1 MRAFDVRTGK
11 RMWTF
16 HTVPK
21 KGEFGYE
28 TWLNNSADVNGNTGV
43 WTQVSV
49 DEDLGLAYLAVESP
63 TSDFFGGKRPGP
75 NLFGNSLVAVDL
87 KTGERRWHFQ
97 LIHHEIWDLDNSS
110 APLLMDVTV
119 DGKPR
124 KVVGLPSKQGFFYV
138 FDRATGQ
145 PVWPI
150 KETKVAKGNV
160 PGEWYSPTQPM
171 PSKPPVYARNGVEE
185 KDLIDFTPDMK
196 KKALEL
202 TSKYVLGPVYTP
214 PIVSTPEK
222 FGVINNWAQGGTNWP
237 GGSFDPE
244 SGIAYVYACGACISS
259 TGLLPPPAGLSDIP
273 LVVGVAGQPVVMIK
287 GPGEGAG
294 ADSPAP
300 AAAPGSGNA
309 GPPRLAVDG
318 LPLVK
323 PPYGTISA
331 IDVNNGTIKWQVA
344 HGETPDFVRNH
355 PVIKAMGGIPRTG
368 QSTYQIGTLVT
379 KGLVVAGENQF
390 TRTEDRPRGAMLRAY
405 DKQTG
410 KEVGAV
416 FMPST
421 QSGSP
426 MTYMVNGKQYIIVPT
441 SGGNAS
447 GEFLAYAL
455 PSKR

>member
-1 MRAFDVRTGK
+1 MAAGTGTETFAALRFTFDNWRWGGTPFYVRTGK

-160 PGEWYSPTQPM
+160 PGEWYSPTQPI

-185 KDLIDFTPDMK
+185 KDRDQMIRSVRSTVIRLHRR
-196 KKALEL
+196 
-202 TSKYVLGPVYTP
+202 LGGLGGDESQA
-214 PIVSTPEK
+214 I
-222 FGVINNWAQGGTNWP
+222 AQ
-237 GGSFDPE
+237 
-244 SGIAYVYACGACISS
+244 
-259 TGLLPPPAGLSDIP
+259 AGL
-273 LVVGVAGQPVVMIK
+273 AGI
-287 GPGEGAG
+287 EA
-294 ADSPAP
+294 
-300 AAAPGSGNA
+300 GNA
-309 GPPRLAVDG
+309 
-318 LPLVK
+318 
-323 PPYGTISA
+323 
-331 IDVNNGTIKWQVA
+331 
-344 HGETPDFVRNH
+344 
-355 PVIKAMGGIPRTG
+355 
-368 QSTYQIGTLVT
+368 
-379 KGLVVAGENQF
+379 AGV
-390 TRTEDRPRGAMLRAY
+390 LR
-405 DKQTG
+405 
-410 KEVGAV
+410 
-416 FMPST
+416 
-421 QSGSP
+421 
-426 MTYMVNGKQYIIVPT
+426 
-441 SGGNAS
+441 
-447 GEFLAYAL
+447 
-455 PSKR
+455 